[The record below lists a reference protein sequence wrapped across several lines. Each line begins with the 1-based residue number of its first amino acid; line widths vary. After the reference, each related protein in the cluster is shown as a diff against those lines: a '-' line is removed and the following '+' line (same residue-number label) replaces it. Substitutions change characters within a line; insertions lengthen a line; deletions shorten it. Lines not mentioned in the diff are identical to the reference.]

1 MKAGEYY
8 AEDPKVMQVVRLGQ
22 ELISACEN
30 GELFQATMTNRMNY
44 GMQLSLQVIE

>member
-22 ELISACEN
+22 ELIVRTEVCLQ
-30 GELFQATMTNRMNY
+30 GMTMNHMSY
-44 GMQLSLQVIE
+44 GMRLLLQGIL